1 MTTGNKGK
9 GDFCFRTLNYLGSKL
24 RILDFIEEHVLRV
37 TPDNAGVCDL
47 FAGSGCVSYKLSS
60 RFPVT
65 ACDIQ
70 HYSTI
75 LCNALLNPVGNAA
88 ATDFFTMLQL
98 MTGPTRLEE
107 AFSPMIQKECKAIA
121 EMDLDV
127 LAAIVEYGSIEVFRR
142 ERKRSAISNI
152 QETVLS
158 NLDAAGLDGSES
170 FISRNYGGVYFS
182 YKQAV
187 QIDTI
192 LSAIRNNT
200 TTSERDLFLAALLST
215 ASDIVDTVGKHFA
228 QPIKTRDAKGNI
240 KPLVYNKAVKD
251 KTIDVLKLY
260 GSWLKKY
267 LDLPRGRFVN
277 KTIQGDYIHCLELL
291 TDEVRT
297 VYADPPYTREHYSRF
312 YHVLETMA
320 LGDTPQI
327 STVKIRGSFH
337 ASKGLYRCDRHQSP
351 FCIRSMAPK
360 AFDDM
365 FKAVSLSRRNL
376 LLSYSPY
383 DEAKKAHPRVVTMRE
398 LVDWAKKYYRR
409 VNVVSPGR
417 FSHSKL
423 NSNEHSLESSNEA
436 ELLVVCTEAR

>member
-1 MTTGNKGK
+1 MTIENKEE

-37 TPDNAGVCDL
+37 TPANAGVCDL
-47 FAGSGCVSYKLSS
+47 FAGSGCVSYRLSS

-88 ATDFFTMLQL
+88 ATDFLAMLQH
-98 MTGPTRLEE
+98 MAETRLEE

-127 LAAIVEYGSIEVFRR
+127 LAAIIEHGSIEVFRR
-142 ERKRSAISNI
+142 ERKMSSISNA

-158 NLDAAGLDGSES
+158 SLDAAGLDGSES

-200 TTSERDLFLAALLST
+200 TSSERDLFLAALLST

-260 GSWLKKY
+260 GRWLQKY
-267 LDLPRGRFVN
+267 LDLPRGRFAN
-277 KTIQGDYIHCLELL
+277 KTIQGDYMHCLEML
-291 TDEVRT
+291 TDEVCT

-327 STVKIRGSFH
+327 STVKIRGSIH
-337 ASKGLYRCDRHQSP
+337 VSNGLYRCGRHQSP

-383 DEAKKAHPRVVTMRE
+383 DETKKTHPRVVTIRQ

-409 VNVVSPGR
+409 VDVVSPGH
-417 FSHSKL
+417 FTHSKL
-423 NSNEHSLESSNEA
+423 NSSEHILESSNEA
-436 ELLVVCTEAR
+436 EVLAVCMEAR

>member
-1 MTTGNKGK
+1 MTIENKEE

-37 TPDNAGVCDL
+37 TPANAGVCDL
-47 FAGSGCVSYKLSS
+47 FAGSGCVSYRLSS

-88 ATDFFTMLQL
+88 ATDFLAMLQH
-98 MTGPTRLEE
+98 MAETRLEE

-127 LAAIVEYGSIEVFRR
+127 LAAIIEHGSIEVFRR
-142 ERKRSAISNI
+142 ERKMSSISNA

-158 NLDAAGLDGSES
+158 SLDAAGLDGSES

-200 TTSERDLFLAALLST
+200 TSSERDLLLAALLST

-260 GSWLKKY
+260 GRWLQKY
-267 LDLPRGRFVN
+267 LDLPRGRFAN
-277 KTIQGDYIHCLELL
+277 KTIQGDYMHCLEML
-291 TDEVRT
+291 TDEVCT
-297 VYADPPYTREHYSRF
+297 V
-312 YHVLETMA
+312 
-320 LGDTPQI
+320 
-327 STVKIRGSFH
+327 
-337 ASKGLYRCDRHQSP
+337 
-351 FCIRSMAPK
+351 
-360 AFDDM
+360 
-365 FKAVSLSRRNL
+365 
-376 LLSYSPY
+376 
-383 DEAKKAHPRVVTMRE
+383 
-398 LVDWAKKYYRR
+398 
-409 VNVVSPGR
+409 
-417 FSHSKL
+417 
-423 NSNEHSLESSNEA
+423 
-436 ELLVVCTEAR
+436 

>member
-1 MTTGNKGK
+1 MTIENKEE

-37 TPDNAGVCDL
+37 TPANAGVCDL
-47 FAGSGCVSYKLSS
+47 FAGSGCVSYRLSS

-88 ATDFFTMLQL
+88 ATDFLAMLQH
-98 MTGPTRLEE
+98 MAETRLEE
-107 AFSPMIQKECKAIA
+107 AFSPMIQKECTAIA

-127 LAAIVEYGSIEVFRR
+127 LAAIIEHGSIEVFRR
-142 ERKRSAISNI
+142 ERKMSSISNA

-158 NLDAAGLDGSES
+158 SLEAAGLDGSES

-200 TTSERDLFLAALLST
+200 TSSERDLFLAALLST

-260 GSWLKKY
+260 ERWLQKY
-267 LDLPRGRFVN
+267 LDLPRGRFAN
-277 KTIQGDYIHCLELL
+277 KTIQGDYMHCLEML
-291 TDEVRT
+291 TDEVCT
-297 VYADPPYTREHYSRF
+297 VYADPPYTRDHYSRF

-327 STVKIRGSFH
+327 STVKIRGSIH
-337 ASKGLYRCDRHQSP
+337 VSNGLYRRDRHQSP

-383 DEAKKAHPRVVTMRE
+383 DETKKTHPRVVTIRQ

-409 VNVVSPGR
+409 VDVVSPGH
-417 FSHSKL
+417 FTHSKL
-423 NSNEHSLESSNEA
+423 NSSEHILESSNEA
-436 ELLVVCTEAR
+436 EVLAVCMEAR

>member
-1 MTTGNKGK
+1 MTIENKEE

-37 TPDNAGVCDL
+37 TPANAGVCDL
-47 FAGSGCVSYKLSS
+47 FAGSGCVSYRLSS

-88 ATDFFTMLQL
+88 ATDFLAMLQH
-98 MTGPTRLEE
+98 MAETRLEE
-107 AFSPMIQKECKAIA
+107 AFFPMIQKECKAIA

-127 LAAIVEYGSIEVFRR
+127 LAAIIEHGSIEVFRR
-142 ERKRSAISNI
+142 ERKMSSISNA

-158 NLDAAGLDGSES
+158 SLDAAGLDGSES

-200 TTSERDLFLAALLST
+200 TSSERDLFLAALLST

-260 GSWLKKY
+260 GRWLQKY
-267 LDLPRGRFVN
+267 LDLPRGRFAN
-277 KTIQGDYIHCLELL
+277 KTIQGDYMHCLEML
-291 TDEVRT
+291 TDEVCT

-327 STVKIRGSFH
+327 STVKIRGSIH
-337 ASKGLYRCDRHQSP
+337 VSNGLYRCDRHQSP

-383 DEAKKAHPRVVTMRE
+383 DETKKTHPRVVTIRQ

-409 VNVVSPGR
+409 VDVVSPGH
-417 FSHSKL
+417 FTHSKL
-423 NSNEHSLESSNEA
+423 NSSEHILESSNEA
-436 ELLVVCTEAR
+436 EVLAVCMEAR

>member
-1 MTTGNKGK
+1 MTIENKEE

-37 TPDNAGVCDL
+37 TPANAGVCDL
-47 FAGSGCVSYKLSS
+47 FAGSGCVSYRLSS

-88 ATDFFTMLQL
+88 ATDFLAMLQH
-98 MTGPTRLEE
+98 MAETRLEE

-127 LAAIVEYGSIEVFRR
+127 LAAIIEHGSIEVFRR
-142 ERKRSAISNI
+142 ERKMSSISNA

-158 NLDAAGLDGSES
+158 SLDAAGLDGSES

-200 TTSERDLFLAALLST
+200 TSSERDLFLAALLST

-260 GSWLKKY
+260 GRWLQKY
-267 LDLPRGRFVN
+267 LDLPRGRFAN
-277 KTIQGDYIHCLELL
+277 KTIQGDYMHCLEML
-291 TDEVRT
+291 TDEVCT

-327 STVKIRGSFH
+327 STVKIRGSIH
-337 ASKGLYRCDRHQSP
+337 VSNGLYRCDRHQSP

-383 DEAKKAHPRVVTMRE
+383 DETKKTHPRVVTIRQ

-409 VNVVSPGR
+409 VDVVSPGH
-417 FSHSKL
+417 FTHSKL
-423 NSNEHSLESSNEA
+423 NSSEHILESSNEA
-436 ELLVVCTEAR
+436 EVLAVCMEAR

>member
-1 MTTGNKGK
+1 MTIENKEE

-37 TPDNAGVCDL
+37 TPANAGVCDL
-47 FAGSGCVSYKLSS
+47 FAGSGCVSYRLSS

-88 ATDFFTMLQL
+88 ATDFLAMLQH
-98 MTGPTRLEE
+98 MAETRLEE

-121 EMDLDV
+121 EMDFDV
-127 LAAIVEYGSIEVFRR
+127 LAAIIEHGSIEVFRR
-142 ERKRSAISNI
+142 ERKMSSISNA

-158 NLDAAGLDGSES
+158 SLDAAGLDGSES

-200 TTSERDLFLAALLST
+200 TSSERDLFLAALLST

-260 GSWLKKY
+260 GRWLQKY
-267 LDLPRGRFVN
+267 LDLPRGRFAN
-277 KTIQGDYIHCLELL
+277 KTIQGDYMHCLEML
-291 TDEVRT
+291 TDEVCT

-327 STVKIRGSFH
+327 STVKIRGSIH
-337 ASKGLYRCDRHQSP
+337 VSNGLYRCDRHQSP

-383 DEAKKAHPRVVTMRE
+383 DETKKTHPRVVTIRQ

-409 VNVVSPGR
+409 VDVVSPGH
-417 FSHSKL
+417 FTHSKL
-423 NSNEHSLESSNEA
+423 NSSEHILESSNEA
-436 ELLVVCTEAR
+436 EVLAVCMEAR